1 MVNQVNDI
9 IKEFW
14 VMITGAISIAVWMIR
29 LEGKAALNSVA
40 IRQLEK
46 MREEDL
52 KSARLAREEDLKS
65 AREAREDTSKRLGE
79 IRDDLGEIQKDIK
92 ELIRAAK

>member
-14 VMITGAISIAVWMIR
+14 VMITAAISIAVWMIR

-52 KSARLAREEDLKS
+52 KSAR
-65 AREAREDTSKRLGE
+65 EAREDTSKR
-79 IRDDLGEIQKDIK
+79 LGEIQKDIK